1 MRQNEIVSAP
11 QKHSMG
17 NVNQIN
23 LAFIGYICGRIEIQ
37 DIVFTTYNLIDLHWL
52 IKIWNKW
59 SHHRWANQTIQLSF
73 VCFIYPLLILWS
85 SVHASTILWKWYF
98 YWLKTAQNFTHNM
111 FLLTRMQKL
120 NVIPLIWKPL
130 KCRTIC
136 TLSDYK

>member
-1 MRQNEIVSAP
+1 MLKLKVCCLLFAHPDSKYFLCHCNQFI
-11 QKHSMG
+11 G
-17 NVNQIN
+17 NWLLVENP
-23 LAFIGYICGRIEIQ
+23 LAFEPRIWSEGKKKYFHYKI
-37 DIVFTTYNLIDLHWL
+37 LILF
-52 IKIWNKW
+52 
-59 SHHRWANQTIQLSF
+59 HHYRIPSLLF

-111 FLLTRMQKL
+111 FLLTRMQRL